1 MSLIKQLWIA
11 TLCLTLLA
19 LGGSLVVGTL
29 SARDYLVQALTVK
42 NIDNA
47 GGALLLFGQLSM
59 GGACGM
65 DNQRFCIGYIGQ
77 MRKYLNTIY
86 KPLAGFN
93 ITFYSESEY

>member
-42 NIDNA
+42 NA
-47 GGALLLFGQLSM
+47 ATVEATSKV
-59 GGACGM
+59 A
-65 DNQRFCIGYIGQ
+65 
-77 MRKYLNTIY
+77 
-86 KPLAGFN
+86 A
-93 ITFYSESEY
+93 